1 MEIENH
7 IVAAKL
13 TSKRLNSIGICTLVI
28 NLIGLF
34 VLWYIKYIFDMGYID
49 FSREMLIVLSYACG
63 INTWILA
70 IQTVGVMAFANYAYK
85 QKIEHSRINI
95 ILAYGIAM
103 LVVEISSIIFKPF

>member
-13 TSKRLNSIGICTLVI
+13 TSRRLNSIGICILMI
-28 NLIGLF
+28 NLIGLS
-34 VLWYIKYIFDMGYID
+34 VLWYIKYIFDMGHVD

-63 INTWILA
+63 INTWIMA
-70 IQTVGVMAFANYAYK
+70 IQTVGVMFFVHYAHK
-85 QKIEHSRINI
+85 QKIERSRINI